1 MNRGAWLRSIGLQR
15 MGHNWSDWACTHRS
29 KVEVSMPRISVF
41 TCCPLLR
48 KDNLELT
55 MLHLECAQR
64 NNNSKM
70 QNKGFTAGIYSHM
83 VRVGYIS
90 MWKCCFC
97 VWRWAEVSGVG
108 SEAEKTCDVAGGKS
122 KAETTRTSW
131 SPHRSHPLLASNLTH
146 GGDAP
151 QTQHVLLAWRSQTP
165 NAAIQQKWVAA
176 APLCCTQDHLAQV
189 YPTYLAST
197 WRLLHFLFAHSCRV
211 LNQELCRTGYNE
223 PCSQIEHHLQAT
235 RRSVNV
241 IKVEICY
248 PSLHF

>member
-70 QNKGFTAGIYSHM
+70 QNKGFTAGIYSHV

-131 SPHRSHPLLASNLTH
+131 SPHRSHPLLASDSLTEVTPH
-146 GGDAP
+146 RHSMCFWPGGHRP
-151 QTQHVLLAWRSQTP
+151 PRRPSSRSESGCSSPLLHPRP
-165 NAAIQQKWVAA
+165 
-176 APLCCTQDHLAQV
+176 PPQV
-189 YPTYLAST
+189 YPTFLAST
-197 WRLLHFLFAHSCRV
+197 WRLLHFLFAHSFRV

-235 RRSVNV
+235 RRSVSV